1 MKVKGR
7 VSKYAGLLFA
17 TLLFASI
24 LANPIVAAA
33 GATGPS
39 TAPGAY
45 FDHVLVV
52 IMEDHG
58 MQEIC
63 GRSPPPCLS
72 TAGAPYMAGLANSF
86 SIGSHYLGVT
96 HYSQADYLAL
106 LGADTDGC
114 SSAGCPWPFA
124 VPNLVDRL
132 EAGGLSWK
140 GYIENQNVA
149 SGCDTSY
156 HEPYTPEHN
165 PFVGFTDIANSPARC
180 SKVVLANPSSCS
192 VTDCPLINDLN
203 SQSAPNFMW
212 LTPNN
217 CDNMHGVTGICPTS
231 ISIGDS
237 YLSSLVPNILQSY
250 TFTNTR
256 AALFVVFDEGNGY
269 CPLNNS
275 HEDCVYAVWA
285 GPLAKTNF
293 VTSNLYNHYSFTK
306 TIEANWNLPSIT
318 SNDAGATPLN
328 EFFAQQPPSFGLTAN
343 PQALTVYIGSSNTS
357 SITLSSLNGFSGNIS
372 LSSSISPAG
381 PSSPSIFLS
390 PNSSTLSPGSSA
402 SSILT
407 VSTGNQTALGSY
419 NVTVTGRSAGLS
431 QPVIV
436 PMKVVPQKNYAL
448 LVSSDGRVFKY
459 SQDGTMTLIG
469 RPVSSQLREVA
480 WKPDGTS
487 AVIVGD
493 GAVLLTYN
501 GVSLTRI
508 PTNIAGNPAFYTISW
523 KPDGSYALI
532 GGQAGVLLKYDGTTL
547 TQLPNTN
554 TNNLRSISW
563 NPDGNSALLVGDK
576 GTALLYRASG
586 SISVLPTGTGQ
597 PLFAVSWDPSGAY
610 ALAGGGGGVILRYN
624 GTAFKALSI
633 TGLLPTGKAVR
644 FISFGSGQL
653 AVIVGDSGLLWTFDG
668 SKLTSL
674 ASGTTQHLYSS
685 SWLNGSAYIVGQK
698 GTILS
703 YSNGVVR
710 KLSSAATSDL
720 NGVGWKPI
728 IASGIRASSTA
739 VSCSPSTVA
748 VSVSTTCTVT
758 VADTSGT
765 PTTPTGWVTFNE
777 TGAPGSL
784 NPSSCTLANA
794 SCSVT
799 FTPSSPGNATI
810 TGVYSGDSSHISSS
824 GKTTLTANKRSTSTA
839 VACVPSS
846 VAVGQSTSCSAS
858 VTDISPGNVTTPTGT
873 VTFTPGGTCTLVS
886 GSCSVSLTPTTAGT
900 VNVSATYGGDST
912 HGPSVGGN
920 AVTANKRVTGTSISC
935 SPNPVSIGQSAT
947 CTATATDSSPGTV
960 STPSGTVS
968 FTSNGSGSF
977 TGSPCNL
984 VPGAVGAASC
994 SVNYTPSGIPSRTDT
1009 ITGVYDPS
1017 SSDTV
1022 HNGSQ
1027 GTFSLS
1033 VGFAAVDPTSTSVAC
1048 SPSSVVIGQATAC
1061 TATVTDTASIGAT
1074 QPTGTVTF
1082 TPGSSCSLGNPSGSS
1097 ASCSVTITP
1106 TSEGSLSVSAS
1117 YAGDTTHGSSS
1128 GNTSVQVNKRATSTT
1143 ISCSPGQVTVNGSS
1157 TCTATVTDIDVGTAS
1172 TPTGG
1177 VSFGSNSTGTFA
1189 PATSCSL
1196 VASATTGISSC
1207 QVTYTPITSGHHLLS
1222 ATYAGDPSHSGSSNS
1237 FNLGITPK
1245 APTTTSISCSPS
1257 SPLVNQATSCT
1268 ATVTDT
1274 SGGAAKTPTGSV
1286 SFTTNSTGTFA
1297 AGGSCTLAVTGTVGV
1312 ATCSV
1317 NYTPGVAGGHNLV
1330 ATYAGDPGHT
1340 GSSGTATL
1348 TVAPQPPPPPSYA
1361 LVISYEGKVF
1371 KFQNGS
1377 FTLIGQPVTTPLREL
1392 AWKPDGSY
1400 ALIVGDSG
1408 VLLKYD
1414 GTQLT
1419 TIPTGIT
1426 ANIYSVAWRPDGSY
1440 ALIAGSGGPLFKYD
1454 GVLTRLANP
1463 YPNSIRSISWNPSGT
1478 QAVLVGSSGGI
1489 LLYQSSN
1496 GGISQISSGT
1506 TAYLYSSAWNP
1517 NGAYALLAG
1526 ENGVILR
1533 YDGTSVTALN
1543 TAGLYN
1549 STDIIHAI
1557 SWNPSGTTALLVG
1570 DMGVILT
1577 YDGNQLTRMQSPASS
1592 NFYSISWLGSTAY
1605 ITGGS
1610 GPSLT
1615 YTGGTLSTLSN
1626 STGTSLR
1633 GWAWKPN

>member
-17 TLLFASI
+17 TLLFTSI
-24 LANPIVAAA
+24 LANPIVAVA

-114 SSAGCPWPFA
+114 SSAACPWPFA

-165 PFVGFTDIANSPARC
+165 PFVGFTDIANSPSRC
-180 SKVVLANPSSCS
+180 SKVVLANPSNCS

-231 ISIGDS
+231 ISMGDS

-293 VTSNLYNHYSFTK
+293 VTSSLYNHYSFTK

-318 SNDAGATPLN
+318 SNDAGATPLT

-390 PNSSTLSPGSSA
+390 PNSITLSPGSSA
-402 SSILT
+402 NSILT
-407 VSTGNQTALGSY
+407 VSTGNQTAVGSY
-419 NVTVTGRSAGLS
+419 NVTVTCRSAGLS

-436 PMKVVPQKNYAL
+436 PVKVVPQKNYAL
-448 LVSSDGRVFKY
+448 MISSDGRVFKY

-547 TQLPNTN
+547 TQLPNTD

-597 PLFAVSWDPSGAY
+597 PLFAVSWDPSGSY
-610 ALAGGGGGVILRYN
+610 ALAGGESGVILRYN

-644 FISFGSGQL
+644 FISFGSGQI

-685 SWLNGSAYIVGQK
+685 SWFNGSAYIVGQK

-710 KLSSAATSDL
+710 KLTSAATSDL

-748 VSVSTTCTVT
+748 VSVITTCTVT

-810 TGVYSGDSSHISSS
+810 TGVYSGDSSHSSSS

-846 VAVGQSTSCSAS
+846 VAVGQSTSCNAS
-858 VTDISPGNVTTPTGT
+858 VTDISPGNVTTPTGS

-968 FTSNGSGSF
+968 FASNGSGSF

-984 VPGAVGAASC
+984 VPGAVGTASC
-994 SVNYTPSGIPSRTDT
+994 SVNYTPSGISSRTDT

-1048 SPSSVVIGQATAC
+1048 SPSSVVIGQATTC

-1128 GNTSVQVNKRATSTT
+1128 GNTSVQVSKRATSTT
-1143 ISCSPGQVTVNGSS
+1143 ISCSPSQVTVNGSS

-1172 TPTGG
+1172 TPTGR
-1177 VSFGSNSTGTFA
+1177 VSFGSNSTGTFV
-1189 PATSCSL
+1189 P
-1196 VASATTGISSC
+1196 
-1207 QVTYTPITSGHHLLS
+1207 
-1222 ATYAGDPSHSGSSNS
+1222 
-1237 FNLGITPK
+1237 
-1245 APTTTSISCSPS
+1245 
-1257 SPLVNQATSCT
+1257 
-1268 ATVTDT
+1268 
-1274 SGGAAKTPTGSV
+1274 
-1286 SFTTNSTGTFA
+1286 
-1297 AGGSCTLAVTGTVGV
+1297 GGSCTLAVTATVGV

-1317 NYTPGVAGGHNLV
+1317 NYTPGVAGGHSLV

-1392 AWKPDGSY
+1392 GWKPDGSY

-1478 QAVLVGSSGGI
+1478 QALLVGSSGGI

-1557 SWNPSGTTALLVG
+1557 SWSPSGTTALLVG

-1605 ITGGS
+1605 IAGGS

-1615 YTGGTLSTLSN
+1615 YTGGTLSNLSN
-1626 STGTSLR
+1626 NTGTSLR

>member
-1 MKVKGR
+1 
-7 VSKYAGLLFA
+7 
-17 TLLFASI
+17 
-24 LANPIVAAA
+24 
-33 GATGPS
+33 
-39 TAPGAY
+39 
-45 FDHVLVV
+45 
-52 IMEDHG
+52 
-58 MQEIC
+58 
-63 GRSPPPCLS
+63 
-72 TAGAPYMAGLANSF
+72 
-86 SIGSHYLGVT
+86 
-96 HYSQADYLAL
+96 
-106 LGADTDGC
+106 
-114 SSAGCPWPFA
+114 
-124 VPNLVDRL
+124 
-132 EAGGLSWK
+132 
-140 GYIENQNVA
+140 
-149 SGCDTSY
+149 
-156 HEPYTPEHN
+156 
-165 PFVGFTDIANSPARC
+165 
-180 SKVVLANPSSCS
+180 
-192 VTDCPLINDLN
+192 
-203 SQSAPNFMW
+203 
-212 LTPNN
+212 
-217 CDNMHGVTGICPTS
+217 MHGVTGICPTS
-231 ISIGDS
+231 ISMGDS

-293 VTSNLYNHYSFTK
+293 VTSSLYNHYSFTK

-318 SNDAGATPLN
+318 SNDAGATPLT

-390 PNSSTLSPGSSA
+390 PNSITLSPGSSA
-402 SSILT
+402 NSILT
-407 VSTGNQTALGSY
+407 VSTGNQTAVGSY
-419 NVTVTGRSAGLS
+419 NVTVTCRSAGLS

-436 PMKVVPQKNYAL
+436 PVKVVPQKNYAL
-448 LVSSDGRVFKY
+448 MISSDGRVFKY

-547 TQLPNTN
+547 TQLPNTD

-597 PLFAVSWDPSGAY
+597 PLFAVSWDPSGSY
-610 ALAGGGGGVILRYN
+610 ALAGGESGVILRYN

-644 FISFGSGQL
+644 FISFGSGQI

-685 SWLNGSAYIVGQK
+685 SWFNGSAYIVGQK

-710 KLSSAATSDL
+710 KLTSAATSDL

-748 VSVSTTCTVT
+748 VSVITTCTVT

-810 TGVYSGDSSHISSS
+810 TGVYSGDSSHSSSS

-846 VAVGQSTSCSAS
+846 VAVGQSTSCNAS
-858 VTDISPGNVTTPTGT
+858 VTDISPGNVTTPTGS

-968 FTSNGSGSF
+968 FASNGSGSF

-984 VPGAVGAASC
+984 VPGAVGTASC
-994 SVNYTPSGIPSRTDT
+994 SVNYTPSGISSRTDT

-1048 SPSSVVIGQATAC
+1048 SPSSVVIGQATTC

-1128 GNTSVQVNKRATSTT
+1128 GNTSVQVSKRATSTT
-1143 ISCSPGQVTVNGSS
+1143 ISCSPSQVTVNGSS
-1157 TCTATVTDIDVGTAS
+1157 T
-1172 TPTGG
+1172 
-1177 VSFGSNSTGTFA
+1177 VSFGSNSTGTFV
-1189 PATSCSL
+1189 P
-1196 VASATTGISSC
+1196 
-1207 QVTYTPITSGHHLLS
+1207 
-1222 ATYAGDPSHSGSSNS
+1222 
-1237 FNLGITPK
+1237 
-1245 APTTTSISCSPS
+1245 
-1257 SPLVNQATSCT
+1257 
-1268 ATVTDT
+1268 
-1274 SGGAAKTPTGSV
+1274 
-1286 SFTTNSTGTFA
+1286 
-1297 AGGSCTLAVTGTVGV
+1297 GGSCTLAVTATVGV

-1317 NYTPGVAGGHNLV
+1317 NYTPGVAGGHSLV

-1392 AWKPDGSY
+1392 GWKPDGSY

-1478 QAVLVGSSGGI
+1478 QALLVGSSGGI

-1557 SWNPSGTTALLVG
+1557 SWSPSGTTALLVG

-1605 ITGGS
+1605 IAGGS

-1615 YTGGTLSTLSN
+1615 YTGGTLSNLSN
-1626 STGTSLR
+1626 NTGTSLR

>member
-17 TLLFASI
+17 TLLFTSI
-24 LANPIVAAA
+24 LANPIVVAA

-114 SSAGCPWPFA
+114 SSAACPWPFA

-165 PFVGFTDIANSPARC
+165 PFVGFTDIANSPSRC
-180 SKVVLANPSSCS
+180 SKVVLANPSNCS

-275 HEDCVYAVWA
+275 HDDCVYAVWA

-318 SNDAGATPLN
+318 SNDAGATPLT

-390 PNSSTLSPGSSA
+390 PNSITLSPGSSA
-402 SSILT
+402 NSILT
-407 VSTGNQTALGSY
+407 VSTGNQTAVGSY
-419 NVTVTGRSAGLS
+419 NVTVTCRSAGLS

-436 PMKVVPQKNYAL
+436 PVKVVPQKNYAL
-448 LVSSDGRVFKY
+448 MISSDGRVFKY

-547 TQLPNTN
+547 TQLPNTD

-597 PLFAVSWDPSGAY
+597 PLFAVSWDPSGSY
-610 ALAGGGGGVILRYN
+610 ALAGGESGVILRYN

-644 FISFGSGQL
+644 FISFGSGQI

-685 SWLNGSAYIVGQK
+685 SWFNGSAYIVGQK

-710 KLSSAATSDL
+710 KLTSAATSDL

-748 VSVSTTCTVT
+748 VSVITTCTVT

-810 TGVYSGDSSHISSS
+810 TGVYSGDSSHSSSS

-846 VAVGQSTSCSAS
+846 VAVGQSTSCNAS
-858 VTDISPGNVTTPTGT
+858 VTDISPGNVTTPTGS

-968 FTSNGSGSF
+968 FASNGSGSF

-984 VPGAVGAASC
+984 VPGAVGTASC
-994 SVNYTPSGIPSRTDT
+994 SVNYTPSGISSRTDT

-1048 SPSSVVIGQATAC
+1048 SPSSVVIGQATTC

-1128 GNTSVQVNKRATSTT
+1128 GNTSVQVSKRATSTT
-1143 ISCSPGQVTVNGSS
+1143 ISCSPSQVTVNGSS

-1172 TPTGG
+1172 TPTGR
-1177 VSFGSNSTGTFA
+1177 VSFGSNSTGTFV
-1189 PATSCSL
+1189 P
-1196 VASATTGISSC
+1196 
-1207 QVTYTPITSGHHLLS
+1207 
-1222 ATYAGDPSHSGSSNS
+1222 
-1237 FNLGITPK
+1237 
-1245 APTTTSISCSPS
+1245 
-1257 SPLVNQATSCT
+1257 
-1268 ATVTDT
+1268 
-1274 SGGAAKTPTGSV
+1274 
-1286 SFTTNSTGTFA
+1286 
-1297 AGGSCTLAVTGTVGV
+1297 GGSCTLAVTATVGV

-1317 NYTPGVAGGHNLV
+1317 NYTPGVAGGHSLV

-1348 TVAPQPPPPPSYA
+1348 TVARQPPPPPPYA
-1361 LVISYEGKVF
+1361 LVISYEGKV
-1371 KFQNGS
+1371 
-1377 FTLIGQPVTTPLREL
+1377 
-1392 AWKPDGSY
+1392 Y
-1400 ALIVGDSG
+1400 
-1408 VLLKYD
+1408 
-1414 GTQLT
+1414 
-1419 TIPTGIT
+1419 
-1426 ANIYSVAWRPDGSY
+1426 
-1440 ALIAGSGGPLFKYD
+1440 
-1454 GVLTRLANP
+1454 
-1463 YPNSIRSISWNPSGT
+1463 
-1478 QAVLVGSSGGI
+1478 
-1489 LLYQSSN
+1489 
-1496 GGISQISSGT
+1496 
-1506 TAYLYSSAWNP
+1506 
-1517 NGAYALLAG
+1517 
-1526 ENGVILR
+1526 
-1533 YDGTSVTALN
+1533 
-1543 TAGLYN
+1543 
-1549 STDIIHAI
+1549 
-1557 SWNPSGTTALLVG
+1557 
-1570 DMGVILT
+1570 
-1577 YDGNQLTRMQSPASS
+1577 
-1592 NFYSISWLGSTAY
+1592 
-1605 ITGGS
+1605 
-1610 GPSLT
+1610 
-1615 YTGGTLSTLSN
+1615 
-1626 STGTSLR
+1626 
-1633 GWAWKPN
+1633 

>member
-1 MKVKGR
+1 MVMKVKGR

-17 TLLFASI
+17 TLLFTSI
-24 LANPIVAAA
+24 LANPIVAVA

-114 SSAGCPWPFA
+114 SSAACPWPFA

-165 PFVGFTDIANSPARC
+165 PFVGFTDIANSPSRC
-180 SKVVLANPSSCS
+180 SKVVLANPSNCS

-231 ISIGDS
+231 ISMGDS

-293 VTSNLYNHYSFTK
+293 VTSSLYNHYSFTK

-318 SNDAGATPLN
+318 SNDAGATPLT

-390 PNSSTLSPGSSA
+390 PNSITLSPGSSA
-402 SSILT
+402 NSILT
-407 VSTGNQTALGSY
+407 VSTGNQTAVGSY
-419 NVTVTGRSAGLS
+419 NVTVTCRSAGLS

-436 PMKVVPQKNYAL
+436 PVKVVPQKNYAL
-448 LVSSDGRVFKY
+448 MISSDGRVFKY

-547 TQLPNTN
+547 TQLPNTD

-597 PLFAVSWDPSGAY
+597 PLFAVSWDPSGSY
-610 ALAGGGGGVILRYN
+610 ALAGGESGVILRYN

-644 FISFGSGQL
+644 FISFGSGQI

-685 SWLNGSAYIVGQK
+685 SWFNGSAYIVGQK

-710 KLSSAATSDL
+710 KLTSAATSDL

-748 VSVSTTCTVT
+748 VSVITTCTVT

-810 TGVYSGDSSHISSS
+810 TGVYSGDSSHSSSS

-846 VAVGQSTSCSAS
+846 VAVGQSTSCNAS
-858 VTDISPGNVTTPTGT
+858 VTDISPGNVTTPTGS

-968 FTSNGSGSF
+968 FASNGSGSF

-984 VPGAVGAASC
+984 VPGAVGTASC
-994 SVNYTPSGIPSRTDT
+994 SVNYTPSGISSRTDT

-1048 SPSSVVIGQATAC
+1048 SPSSVVIGQATTC

-1128 GNTSVQVNKRATSTT
+1128 GNTSVQVSKRATSTT
-1143 ISCSPGQVTVNGSS
+1143 ISCSPSQVTVNGSS

-1172 TPTGG
+1172 TPTGR
-1177 VSFGSNSTGTFA
+1177 VSFGSNSTGTFV
-1189 PATSCSL
+1189 P
-1196 VASATTGISSC
+1196 
-1207 QVTYTPITSGHHLLS
+1207 
-1222 ATYAGDPSHSGSSNS
+1222 
-1237 FNLGITPK
+1237 
-1245 APTTTSISCSPS
+1245 
-1257 SPLVNQATSCT
+1257 
-1268 ATVTDT
+1268 
-1274 SGGAAKTPTGSV
+1274 
-1286 SFTTNSTGTFA
+1286 
-1297 AGGSCTLAVTGTVGV
+1297 GGSCTLAVTATVGV

-1317 NYTPGVAGGHNLV
+1317 NYTPGVAGGHSLV

-1392 AWKPDGSY
+1392 GWKPDGSY

-1478 QAVLVGSSGGI
+1478 QALLVGSSGGI

-1557 SWNPSGTTALLVG
+1557 SWSPSGTTALLVG

-1605 ITGGS
+1605 IAGGS

-1615 YTGGTLSTLSN
+1615 YTGGTLSNLSN
-1626 STGTSLR
+1626 NTGTSLR